1 MLVVLLHPQQPLAS
15 FSVGAMLGGVKHSK
29 DRDGSRDR
37 LGRWFLEYPT
47 WRGRSVGHPFVVSAC
62 VADLSGRA
70 KDLFIAANVAEIHR
84 TEIDRTATD
93 ARAALRGPRVG
104 AAWKHTLRA

>member
-1 MLVVLLHPQQPLAS
+1 
-15 FSVGAMLGGVKHSK
+15 
-29 DRDGSRDR
+29 
-37 LGRWFLEYPT
+37 
-47 WRGRSVGHPFVVSAC
+47 